1 MMWDNARIHRAK
13 LIKELMAT
21 PEVDIEP
28 IWNVAG
34 RPDLATLGIE
44 LVWSRA
50 KFIYRTEVDRFKALN

>member
-44 LVWSRA
+44 
-50 KFIYRTEVDRFKALN
+50 